1 MLLWRLFLTFLRIGG
16 FTIGGGYVMLPFI
29 QRDVVE
35 KEKWVKEEEFLD
47 LIAVAQAAPGV
58 MAINSAL
65 IIGFKLAGLPGA
77 AAATLGVSLPS
88 FVIILVIASYF
99 IQFSHLPLL
108 MSFMEGARP
117 VVVALLLYAAL
128 TMGFKS
134 VKDLRGLTISIVA
147 LILSLLL
154 RPSPIMLIIMGGLAG
169 YLVFYR
175 MRKEGEEG
183 P

>member
-1 MLLWRLFLTFLRIGG
+1 
-16 FTIGGGYVMLPFI
+16 MLPFI